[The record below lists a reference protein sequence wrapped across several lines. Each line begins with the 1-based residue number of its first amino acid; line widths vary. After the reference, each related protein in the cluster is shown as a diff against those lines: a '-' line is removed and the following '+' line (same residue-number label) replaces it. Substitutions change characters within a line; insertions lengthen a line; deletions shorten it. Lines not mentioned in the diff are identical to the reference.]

1 MTTGTIDAVDAIAI
15 YVACVVVIYVVMDVW
30 EDFFK

>member
-1 MTTGTIDAVDAIAI
+1 MTTITIDAVDAIAI
-15 YVACVVVIYVVMDVW
+15 YAGCVVVIYIVMDVW

>member
-1 MTTGTIDAVDAIAI
+1 MTTIAIDAVDAIAI
-15 YVACVVVIYVVMDVW
+15 YAGYVVVIYVVMDVW